1 MKYNNKVQKARQKY
15 LKRASLSIE
24 EQSVID
30 RDFVGK
36 DYIFY
41 KENDGKNFLF
51 GSKYTADQTYL
62 YIEQAISKH
71 TIFRKKQLIRYASS
85 AVAILL
91 VSLISF
97 YLYKMSDTPR
107 MEYIAT
113 SYGEHKD
120 INLPDGTVI
129 TLNSLSSIS
138 YPHDLEGDTRQI
150 ELKGEAY
157 FDVAKD
163 PLKPFVV
170 TVDNIEVKVL
180 GTKFNLEAYENEEN
194 ITTSLFEGSVSV
206 NVYNGVTQKL
216 VSGGKAVYNKS
227 SGEIN
232 TSHTVDIDN
241 QIYWMKGALYF
252 DNEPLSAIFKTLAR
266 EKDVHFE
273 LQNLTIGKLRITAS
287 FDRKESM
294 DEILNILSQ
303 SGDFSY
309 SQQGNIY
316 YIR

>member
-15 LKRASLSIE
+15 LNRKPLSSE
-24 EQSVID
+24 EQSIID
-30 RDFVGK
+30 RDFGRK

-41 KENDGKNFLF
+41 KESKGKDFLF
-51 GSKYTADQTYL
+51 GSRYSADQTYFR
-62 YIEQAISKH
+62 IEQAISKH
-71 TIFRKKQLIRYASS
+71 TQFRKKQLIRYISS
-85 AVAILL
+85 AAAILL
-91 VSLISF
+91 ISLISL
-97 YLYKMSDTPR
+97 YLYKVSDTPR

-120 INLPDGTVI
+120 INLPDGTTI

-138 YPHDLEGDTRQI
+138 YPRDLKGDTRQI
-150 ELKGEAY
+150 KLKGEAY

-163 PLKPFVV
+163 PLKSFVV
-170 TVDNIEVKVL
+170 TVNNIEVKVL
-180 GTKFNLEAYENEEN
+180 GTKFNVEAYENEEN
-194 ITTSLFEGSVSV
+194 ITTSLFEGSVSI
-206 NVYNGVTQKL
+206 NICNGLTKKL
-216 VSGGKAVYNKS
+216 VPGDKAVYNKH

-232 TSHTVDIDN
+232 ASHPDNIDN
-241 QIYWMKGALYF
+241 QIYWVKGTLCF

-273 LQNLTIGKLRITAS
+273 VQNPIIGKLRITAS
-287 FDRKESM
+287 FDKKESM
-294 DEILNILSQ
+294 NEILNILSQ

-309 SQQGNIY
+309 SRQGNIY

>member
-1 MKYNNKVQKARQKY
+1 MKYNNRVQKARQKY
-15 LKRASLSIE
+15 LNRDSLSTE
-24 EQSVID
+24 EQSIID
-30 RDFVGK
+30 RDFGRK
-36 DYIFY
+36 DYVFY
-41 KENDGKNFLF
+41 KENDRKGLLF
-51 GSKYTADQTYL
+51 GSQYSADQTYFR
-62 YIEQAISKH
+62 IEQAISKH
-71 TIFRKKQLIRYASS
+71 TVFRKKQLMRFIGS
-85 AVAILL
+85 AAAILL
-91 VSLISF
+91 ISLISF
-97 YLYKMSDTPR
+97 HLYKMSGVPR

-113 SYGEHKD
+113 SYGERKD

-129 TLNSLSSIS
+129 ILHSLSSIS
-138 YPHDLEGDTRQI
+138 YPQDLKGDIRQI

-170 TVDNIEVKVL
+170 TINNIEVKVL
-180 GTKFNLEAYENEEN
+180 GTQFNIEAYENEEN
-194 ITTSLFEGSVSV
+194 IITSLFEGSVSIHTS
-206 NVYNGVTQKL
+206 NGITQKL
-216 VSGGKAVYNKS
+216 VPGDKAVYNKN

-232 TSHTVDIDN
+232 TSYMDDINN
-241 QIYWMKGALYF
+241 QAYWIKGILSF
-252 DNEPLSAIFKTLAR
+252 DNKPLSDIFKTLAR

-273 LQNLTIGKLRITAS
+273 LQNPTVGKLRITAS

-303 SGDFSY
+303 SGNFSY

>member
-15 LKRASLSIE
+15 LNKESLSAE
-24 EQSVID
+24 EQSIID
-30 RDFVGK
+30 RDFSRK
-36 DYIFY
+36 DYVFY
-41 KENDGKNFLF
+41 KENDSKGFLF
-51 GSKYTADQTYL
+51 GSQYSADQTYFR
-62 YIEQAISKH
+62 IERVISKH
-71 TIFRKKQLIRYASS
+71 TVFRKKQLMRFIGS
-85 AVAILL
+85 AAAILL
-91 VSLISF
+91 ISLISF
-97 YLYKMSDTPR
+97 YVYKMSGTLR

-138 YPHDLEGDTRQI
+138 YPQDLKGDTRQI

-170 TVDNIEVKVL
+170 TVNNIEVKVL
-180 GTKFNLEAYENEEN
+180 GTQFNIEAYENEEN
-194 ITTSLFEGSVSV
+194 IITSLFEGSVSI
-206 NVYNGVTQKL
+206 NISNGISKKL
-216 VSGGKAVYNKS
+216 MPGDKVIYNKN

-232 TSHTVDIDN
+232 TSYTDDINN
-241 QIYWMKGALYF
+241 QAYWLRDTLYF
-252 DNEPLSAIFKTLAR
+252 DNEPLSEIFKTLAR
-266 EKDVHFE
+266 EKDVLFE
-273 LQNLTIGKLRITAS
+273 LQNPIIGRLRITAS

>member
-1 MKYNNKVQKARQKY
+1 MRYNNKVQKARQKY
-15 LKRASLSIE
+15 LKRESLSIE

-30 RDFVGK
+30 RDFSGK
-36 DYIFY
+36 DYTFY
-41 KENDGKNFLF
+41 KENDENNFLF
-51 GSKYTADQTYL
+51 GSKYRADQTYL
-62 YIEQAISKH
+62 HIDQTISKH
-71 TIFRKKQLIRYASS
+71 TIFRKRQLIRYASS

-91 VSLISF
+91 VSLVSF

-113 SYGEHKD
+113 SFGEHKD
-120 INLPDGTVI
+120 IKLPDGTVI

-163 PLKPFVV
+163 SLKPFVV

-180 GTKFNLEAYENEEN
+180 GTKFNVEAYENEEN
-194 ITTSLFEGSVSV
+194 ITTSLFEGSISI
-206 NVYNGVTQKL
+206 NISNGISQKL
-216 VSGGKAVYNKS
+216 VPGDKAVYNKS
-227 SGEIN
+227 ANEIN
-232 TSHTVDIDN
+232 ASHTDDINN
-241 QIYWMKGALYF
+241 QRYWINGALYF
-252 DNEPLSAIFKTLAR
+252 DNEPLSSIFKTLAR

-273 LQNLTIGKLRITAS
+273 IQNEAIEKLRITAS

-294 DEILNILSQ
+294 DKILNILSQ